1 MSDLTIQGGK
11 DPNTGRYTTGNRFW
25 EARSTHGR
33 NPKFETASD
42 LEDACAQYFEWND
55 ANPLHKVQLVTFQ
68 GSATH
73 EDVAV
78 MRAMTVA
85 ALCMFIGVVHDTW
98 IEWRKNRAD
107 FSEVIAWAE
116 SVIYRQKFEGASAD
130 LLNANIIARDLGLAD
145 KKDLTSSDGTMTP
158 KASLDM
164 SKLSPEAMAE
174 ILAAADATKRE

>member
-1 MSDLTIQGGK
+1 MSDMTINGGK

-33 NPKFETASD
+33 NPKFERAED

-68 GSATH
+68 GAATH

-145 KKDLTSSDGTMTP
+145 KKDHTSSDKSMTP
-158 KASLDM
+158 NSA
-164 SKLSPEAMAE
+164 AE
-174 ILAAADATKRE
+174 ILGAKLDAIASRTTGGAAEG